1 MKMKIMV
8 VVNIFDI
15 ALLNTFQI
23 FYFFISATLYWVQY
37 RLRIANRTLPKSVFS
52 KRQFKTWT
60 EKACNWN
67 QKNT

>member
-1 MKMKIMV
+1 MKMKILV

-37 RLRIANRTLPKSVFS
+37 CLHIANRTLPKSVF
-52 KRQFKTWT
+52 FKTSF
-60 EKACNWN
+60 
-67 QKNT
+67 